1 MSARCSARRE
11 AGFTLF
17 EVLIALTILGISTV
31 TVIQLLSG
39 SLRLSRQIVDVSSAL
54 LEAERHLGESLVTDD
69 LAEGRTGGRGWGREV
84 SLLETTTEGSTRT
97 YRILVWSQEGGRRVE
112 LATMRTVVPK

>member
-1 MSARCSARRE
+1 MSVRCSARRE

-17 EVLIALTILGISTV
+17 EVLIALTILGIATV

-54 LEAERHLGESLVTDD
+54 LEAERHLGESLVADD

-84 SLLETTTEGSTRT
+84 SLLETPTEGSTRT

-112 LATMRTVVPK
+112 LVTIRAILPK